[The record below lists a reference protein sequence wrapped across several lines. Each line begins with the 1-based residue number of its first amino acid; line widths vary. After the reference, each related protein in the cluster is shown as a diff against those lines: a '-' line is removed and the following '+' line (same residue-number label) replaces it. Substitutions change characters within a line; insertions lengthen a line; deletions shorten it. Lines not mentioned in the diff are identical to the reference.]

1 MSTVEFLG
9 ANDELAHARVQFRS
23 QPHPIPADARVAY
36 KLAQIALVL
45 SSFNRNSAT
54 IENLHLFTWSLQS
67 RRSGQML
74 ASWWF
79 GNRQASTVTQRS
91 DPHLPVALNV
101 GLLRGMVEITGTNQ
115 NRVSLQPPGVLFAQ
129 QINSDDDLMSAE
141 KVYLR
146 QFKKLSDAAV
156 SRRLAR
162 NS

>member
-9 ANDELAHARVQFRS
+9 ANDELTHARVEFRS

-36 KLAQIALVL
+36 KLAQVALVL
-45 SSFNRNSAT
+45 YSFNRNSAS

-74 ASWWF
+74 LSWWS
-79 GNRQASTVTQRS
+79 GSRYASTVTQRS

-101 GLLRGMVEITGTNQ
+101 GLLRGMVGITGANH
-115 NRVSLQPPGVLFAQ
+115 NRVTLQPSGVLLAQ
-129 QINSDDDLMSAE
+129 RIISDDDLMTTE
-141 KVYLR
+141 KTYLR
-146 QFKKLSDAAV
+146 QFNKLSDAAV

>member
-1 MSTVEFLG
+1 MFAIEFLG

-36 KLAQIALVL
+36 KLAQVSLVL
-45 SSFNRNSAT
+45 SSFNQNSAS
-54 IENLHLFTWSLQS
+54 IENLHLFSWSLQS
-67 RRSGQML
+67 RRRGQML
-74 ASWWF
+74 LSWWL
-79 GNRQASTVTQRS
+79 GNRHASTVTQRA

-101 GLLRGMVEITGTNQ
+101 GLLRGMVGIIGTNQ
-115 NRVSLQPPGVLFAQ
+115 NRVSLQPRGVLFAQ
-129 QINSDDDLMSAE
+129 QIDADDDLMSTE
-141 KVYLR
+141 KAYLR